1 MSIEAQH
8 HPFYPRTLRLPDYV
22 PNTRSTFQLL
32 LTVGLVMCA
41 VVSIALAIIGARKQR
56 SLGQRARFVWFTVSA
71 ILHLGFE
78 SYWIYRGHA
87 VASRSD
93 LLSELWKEY
102 AHGDSRYL
110 SVDPVLLAVE
120 TITVVCIWDIACTF
134 YFATFTC
141 MYIYEHRLFGA
152 HFAYWR
158 LSVYGAIRPRNTS
171 GSSSHPWHICLAAPY
186 TLFWIFPLVLKIVI
200 RTHCIFGCTL

>member
-1 MSIEAQH
+1 MDTMSIEAQH

-120 TITVVCIWDIACTF
+120 TITVVCI
-134 YFATFTC
+134 
-141 MYIYEHRLFGA
+141 
-152 HFAYWR
+152 
-158 LSVYGAIRPRNTS
+158 
-171 GSSSHPWHICLAAPY
+171 
-186 TLFWIFPLVLKIVI
+186 
-200 RTHCIFGCTL
+200 